1 MSMMSAGLSGYRGET
16 AVAVGISAITDSN
29 KIIWKMGASA
39 DSRSNIGG
47 AVSVGYQWK

>member
-16 AVAVGISAITDSN
+16 AVAVGISAISDSN